1 MTTKQLGASGSL
13 KPSHGLTPWEKLTRT
28 MKPYLF
34 ILPIFVLAT
43 AFSYYP
49 FINNFIMSL
58 SKVNN
63 RAQITAFNGLTN
75 YINLFSRSAFQNALG
90 VTFRF
95 AAMYLPLAVLIP
107 LGLALLSRRKK
118 PGSNAYQTMFALPMA
133 MSMAA
138 CSMVFKEIFKRKSG
152 VLNYILTQLGV
163 YVNMTNI
170 NWLNDKTWTL
180 PALTLIQI
188 WIHLGFNFMLLL
200 AALRN
205 VPQELLES
213 AELEG
218 AGYWR
223 RVFNIMLPTIS
234 PTIFFVICTQL
245 ISGLMMNGP
254 VMLLTRGDPQNSTV
268 TLIYFI
274 YNSGFNNSNY
284 SLGSTASIV
293 AFVITFIFLLS
304 NFMYEKKG
312 VVYE

>member
-1 MTTKQLGASGSL
+1 MTLKQLGASS
-13 KPSHGLTPWEKLTRT
+13 SRNSSFGLTPWEKLTRT

-34 ILPIFVLAT
+34 ILPIFTLAT
-43 AFSYYP
+43 IFSYYP
-49 FINNFIMSL
+49 FVNTFIMSL

-63 RAQITAFNGLTN
+63 RAQIIAFNGFTN

-95 AAMYLPLAVLIP
+95 TAMYLPLAVLIP
-107 LGLALLSRRKK
+107 LGLALLARKRK
-118 PGSNAYQTMFALPMA
+118 PGSNAYQTMFAMPMA

-152 VLNYILTQLGV
+152 VLNYILTQMGV
-163 YVNMTNI
+163 YTNMTNI

-223 RVFNIMLPTIS
+223 RVFHIMIPTIS
-234 PTIFFVICTQL
+234 PTIFFVVCTQM

-268 TLIYFI
+268 TLIYYI

-284 SLGSTASIV
+284 SLGATASIV

>member
-1 MTTKQLGASGSL
+1 MTLKQLGASSSL
-13 KPSHGLTPWEKLTRT
+13 NSSLGLTPWEKLTRT

-34 ILPIFVLAT
+34 VLPIFTLAT
-43 AFSYYP
+43 IFSYYP
-49 FINNFIMSL
+49 FVNTFIMSL

-63 RAQITAFNGLTN
+63 RAQITAFNGFTN
-75 YINLFSRSAFQNALG
+75 YISLFSRSAFQNALG

-107 LGLALLSRRKK
+107 LGLALLARKRK
-118 PGSNAYQTMFALPMA
+118 PGSNAYQTMFAMPMA

-152 VLNYILTQLGV
+152 VLNYILTQMGV
-163 YVNMTNI
+163 YTNMTNI

-223 RVFNIMLPTIS
+223 RVFHIMIPTIS
-234 PTIFFVICTQL
+234 PTIFFVVCTQM

-268 TLIYFI
+268 TLIYYI

-284 SLGSTASIV
+284 SLGATASIV